1 MHHLTYLPSQ
11 AVMLMAQEQCY
22 DVAPHWSPHRRECRD
37 SGKLVA
43 FAVSRSVR
51 VLLAYLDARNRSSDS
66 PYVIGYIENP
76 ECSYTCSYIDEK
88 FLPKNSPK

>member
-1 MHHLTYLPSQ
+1 M
-11 AVMLMAQEQCY
+11 
-22 DVAPHWSPHRRECRD
+22 VAESLGR
-37 SGKLVA
+37 GILVA

-51 VLLAYLDARNRSSDS
+51 VFLAYLDARNRSSNS
-66 PYVIGYIENP
+66 YVIAYIENP